1 MPLTLKEVD
10 RIAELAR
17 LDLTPEEKEHYRQ
30 QLSAILDH
38 VRKLQELDTRNIPP
52 TSGVLPPHGSLR
64 ADEIKPGLST
74 NETLRN
80 APDKAEDQF
89 KVPPIFG
96 EQDE

>member
-1 MPLTLKEVD
+1 MPLTLEEVN

-17 LDLTPEEKEHYRQ
+17 LDLTPEEKEHYRR

-38 VRKLQELDTRNIPP
+38 VRKLQELDTKNIVP
-52 TSGVLPPHGSLR
+52 TSGVLPPHSHLR
-64 ADEIKPGLST
+64 LDEIKPSLSVD
-74 NETLRN
+74 ETLRN
-80 APDKAEDQF
+80 ASKRSKGQF